1 MVPTINHNDL
11 LLIDHFFYKFTG
23 GLKKDDIIVATQP
36 VNPSVSICKRIIET
50 GGNQLAHKQGIIIPE
65 NYYWIEGDNKPKSY
79 DSRNHGAIPANLIRG
94 KVILVIPL

>member
-11 LLIDHFFYKFTG
+11 LVIDHFFYKFTG

-50 GGNQLAHKQGIIIPE
+50 GGN
-65 NYYWIEGDNKPKSY
+65 
-79 DSRNHGAIPANLIRG
+79 
-94 KVILVIPL
+94 